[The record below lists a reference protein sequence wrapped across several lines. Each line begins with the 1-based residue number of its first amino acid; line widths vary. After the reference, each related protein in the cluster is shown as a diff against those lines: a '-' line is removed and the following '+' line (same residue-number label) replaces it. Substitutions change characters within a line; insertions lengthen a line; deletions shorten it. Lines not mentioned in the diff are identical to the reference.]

1 MLKFSKAH
9 GAVVGVLAMETFQFV
24 YSDRLGAAVAEV
36 GRCRF
41 SVLSCRRLGICVCIA
56 LSLDLSIS
64 LFHLQSVFYLH
75 ITTVSSLFHLP

>member
-9 GAVVGVLAMETFQFV
+9 GAVVGVLAMKTFQFV

-41 SVLSCRRLGICVCIA
+41 SVLSCRRLEA

-64 LFHLQSVFYLH
+64 MFHLQSVFYLH